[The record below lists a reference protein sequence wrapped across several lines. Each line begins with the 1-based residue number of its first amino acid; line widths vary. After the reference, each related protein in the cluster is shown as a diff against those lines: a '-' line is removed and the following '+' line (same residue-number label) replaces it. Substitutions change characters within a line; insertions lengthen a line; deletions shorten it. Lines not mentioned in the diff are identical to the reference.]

1 MRYDTGNKRQVA
13 ILASLDALFGFNQ
26 SASLMPAAH
35 PIRMHRADL
44 DISMLDPTAIVV
56 EDNVWPEHF
65 KRCVGSILLNQYTGR
80 ASEAQAPSLDISDA
94 IMSVDYMAPN
104 LAAQSVDAFDIKL
117 RSTGGSLRCVIAG
130 LVMSSSNC
138 FVHW

>member
-1 MRYDTGNKRQVA
+1 M
-13 ILASLDALFGFNQ
+13 L
-26 SASLMPAAH
+26 AAH

-56 EDNVWPEHF
+56 EDNVWPQHF

>member
-1 MRYDTGNKRQVA
+1 MRYDTRNKRQVS

-26 SASLMPAAH
+26 SASLMLAAH

-56 EDNVWPEHF
+56 EDNVWPQHF

-80 ASEAQAPSLDISDA
+80 ASEAQAPSLVS
-94 IMSVDYMAPN
+94 
-104 LAAQSVDAFDIKL
+104 LANHVGTALAQRIW
-117 RSTGGSLRCVIAG
+117 T
-130 LVMSSSNC
+130 
-138 FVHW
+138 